1 MNNIEYV
8 DIVFGLC
15 WGDEGKGKVVSSL
28 CSTYDMVCR
37 FNGGNNAGHT
47 IYVDGEKY
55 KTHLIPSGVFY
66 GIKSIIGPNCV
77 VNVDSFFEE
86 LKYLKNNGFKT
97 NNIYISPKAHIIT
110 DEHINID
117 KQKNKHLGTTSK
129 GIGPCY
135 TDKVTRIGT
144 QAKDIKEL
152 KNYMWDEKL
161 EGKILCEGAQGFRL
175 DIDYGNYPYVTSSS
189 TLPYMACSLGFP
201 PVCIRNTI
209 GCCKIYD
216 TRSGVDPDFPPEL
229 HNNDELK
236 RIAEVGKEF
245 GVTTGRGRIVNYLN
259 LDKLIEAINITG
271 CNNIIISKCDI
282 LENVKIFKL
291 FYKGKLLKYYC
302 LESMKKDITNYLI
315 MGTQNLNTDRIVFSF
330 SPNGI
335 F

>member
-1 MNNIEYV
+1 MNKIDFV

-28 CSTYDMVCR
+28 CSTYDIVCR

-47 IYVDGEKY
+47 IYVNDVKY

-66 GIKSIIGPNCV
+66 GIKSVIGPNCV
-77 VNVDSFFEE
+77 VNVESFFEE
-86 LKYLKNNGFKT
+86 LTYLRENGFET
-97 NNIYISPKAHIIT
+97 NNIFISPRAHIIT
-110 DEHINID
+110 DEHIQID
-117 KQKNKHLGTTSK
+117 KKNNKHLGTTSK

-135 TDKVTRIGT
+135 TDKVSRKGT
-144 QAKDIKEL
+144 QAKDVPEL
-152 KNYMWDEKL
+152 KDYLWDEKL
-161 EGKILCEGAQGFRL
+161 YGQILCEGAQGFRL

-189 TLPYMACSLGFP
+189 TLPYMACSLGFSP
-201 PVCIRNTI
+201 SYIRNTI

-216 TRSGVDPDFPPEL
+216 TRSGVDPDFPLEL
-229 HNNDELK
+229 HENEELK
-236 RIAEVGKEF
+236 RIAAVGKEV

-282 LENVKIFKL
+282 LENVNIFKL
-291 FYKGKLLKYYC
+291 FHKGILLKYHD
-302 LESMKKDITNYLI
+302 LDSMKKDIVQSLLMSTEYL
-315 MGTQNLNTDRIVFSF
+315 NSERILFSS
-330 SPNGI
+330 SPNSI